1 MMRFVLVWPV
11 EVWPALIW
19 EADVE
24 MIFGLIALA
33 GVVVV
38 AGIVIFNQLVGKRQM
53 VSNGWSDIDVQ
64 LKRRSDLIPRMVETV
79 KGYASHELN
88 LFKEVTE
95 KRTLAAAAGDDP
107 QARGVAESELSA
119 PVGRLVAL
127 KEDYPDLK
135 ANENFLELQRE
146 LADTE
151 DKIEMA
157 RRFYN
162 GATRELNTAVESF
175 PNSLIAGAFGFRKAT
190 FFEIERADR
199 ALPDVSFTD
208 KPA

>member
-1 MMRFVLVWPV
+1 M
-11 EVWPALIW
+11 EV
-19 EADVE
+19 VY
-24 MIFGLIALA
+24 GLIALA
-33 GVVVV
+33 ALVVV
-38 AGIVIFNQLVGKRQM
+38 AGVVIFNRLVSRRQM

-64 LKRRSDLIPRMVETV
+64 LKRRSDLIPRMVDAV
-79 KGYASHELN
+79 KGYAAHELN

-107 QARGVAESELSA
+107 EARGVAESELSA

-127 KEDYPDLK
+127 AEDYPDLK
-135 ANENFLELQRE
+135 ANENFLQLQTE

-162 GATRELNTAVESF
+162 GATRELNTSVESF
-175 PNSLIAGAFGFRKAT
+175 PNSLIAGPLGFRKAT
-190 FFEIERADR
+190 YFEIEGSERAR
-199 ALPDVSFTD
+199 PEVSFSGQPATD
-208 KPA
+208 KPV

>member
-1 MMRFVLVWPV
+1 M
-11 EVWPALIW
+11 EVIY
-19 EADVE
+19 
-24 MIFGLIALA
+24 GLIALA
-33 GVVVV
+33 GVIVV

-79 KGYASHELN
+79 KGYAAHELN

-107 QARGVAESELSA
+107 AARGAAESQLSA

-135 ANENFLELQRE
+135 ANENFLQLQRE
-146 LADTE
+146 LSDTE

-162 GATRELNTAVESF
+162 GATRELNTSVESF
-175 PNSLIAGAFGFRKAT
+175 PNSLIAGPFGVRKAG
-190 FFEIERADR
+190 FFEIETADR
-199 ALPDVSFTD
+199 ATPDVSFAD
-208 KPA
+208 KPE